1 MRIHSAKMATNIS
14 DDKSM
19 PIHSHVEKV
28 GHLHAMSDYERHQ
41 SVVADTNL
49 EHELTFKDVL
59 RNHKRLVWW
68 CFYFAMCAIGW

>member
-1 MRIHSAKMATNIS
+1 MVTAVANRKGIPV
-14 DDKSM
+14 DYG
-19 PIHSHVEKV
+19 VEKV
-28 GHLHAMSDYERHQ
+28 DHLVTTSYDEKRQIA
-41 SVVADTNL
+41 VPNTTV